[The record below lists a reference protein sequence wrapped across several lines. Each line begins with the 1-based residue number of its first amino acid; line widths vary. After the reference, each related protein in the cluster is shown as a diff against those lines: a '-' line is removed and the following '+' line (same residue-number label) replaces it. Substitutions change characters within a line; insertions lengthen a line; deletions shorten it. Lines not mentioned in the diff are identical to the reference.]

1 MLNLEDSF
9 ILANSY
15 PKYYA
20 NGNYS
25 LENYATYYNE
35 VQNIKKRMIFDKF
48 IRTVKYRKTNNSN

>member
-15 PKYYA
+15 PKHYA

-35 VQNIKKRMIFDKF
+35 VQNIIKE
-48 IRTVKYRKTNNSN
+48 